1 MADDDQTR
9 KSPVPGGPVPDLAGK
24 RGGGIPDHDDGI
36 ANRELEIPHF
46 PIRPQIGSRV
56 PAGGTPGIFLV
67 WSPGGPPCKHCHSRR
82 PLRARRAL
90 NTEATC
96 GPGGRI
102 LRAALCS

>member
-1 MADDDQTR
+1 MADDDLTR
-9 KSPVPGGPVPDLAGK
+9 KFPAAPFPIWPGNGE
-24 RGGGIPDHDDGI
+24 GIPDHDGI
-36 ANRELEIPHF
+36 ANRELEIPRF

-90 NTEATC
+90 NT
-96 GPGGRI
+96 GPAVW
-102 LRAALCS
+102 AAGF